1 MARPHRLQGGVDDG
15 FESGL
20 VAIPYCTKQHT
31 TGPLSTGHKILKD
44 FEISGRR
51 ENPYTRRHSPKP
63 PGTLPRAAN
72 ARAAPPPCIVRAE
85 AERLRVHRNRCTSAR
100 RRLSDANRAAAIG
113 GYFPS
118 PDVTLSEFALLAIWI
133 PLAQNGTGLK
143 LRIRPVKAALP
154 NEACC

>member
-72 ARAAPPPCIVRAE
+72 ARAAPPPV
-85 AERLRVHRNRCTSAR
+85 SFGR
-100 RRLSDANRAAAIG
+100 RRSASGFIVIDAHQ
-113 GYFPS
+113 
-118 PDVTLSEFALLAIWI
+118 PDV
-133 PLAQNGTGLK
+133 
-143 LRIRPVKAALP
+143 V
-154 NEACC
+154 